1 MANFF
6 SADYWKALY
15 FKAMG
20 GQETAVDP
28 NAMRGTF
35 AGVASFTGALDQ
47 PEGAISG
54 SFSGVAAFTA
64 DLDDGRPDAGGAD
77 GPDARK
83 RKKRRVL
90 WDYELKTPKDVF
102 ASLRDFLDRKNKKP
116 EPEAKAEDIAAVV
129 AAEPDELASAIASDD
144 DDEDEIIMLLM
155 AA

>member
-35 AGVASFTGALDQ
+35 AGSAS
-47 PEGAISG
+47 
-54 SFSGVAAFTA
+54 FTA

-77 GPDARK
+77 DTGADGPPPKK
-83 RKKRRVL
+83 RKRRVL
-90 WDYELKTPKDVF
+90 WDYELKTPQDVF

-116 EPEAKAEDIAAVV
+116 EPEAKAEEIAALV
-129 AAEPDELASAIASDD
+129 AAEPDELASALATDD

>member
-35 AGVASFTGALDQ
+35 AGS
-47 PEGAISG
+47 S
-54 SFSGVAAFTA
+54 SFTA
-64 DLDDGRPDAGGAD
+64 DLNDGQPDAGGAD
-77 GPDARK
+77 DTGADGPPPKK
-83 RKKRRVL
+83 RKKRVF
-90 WDYELKTPKDVF
+90 WDYELKTPQDAF

-116 EPEAKAEDIAAVV
+116 EPEVKAEDIAAIV
-129 AAEPDELASAIASDD
+129 AVEPAELASASDD

>member
-35 AGVASFTGALDQ
+35 AGSAS
-47 PEGAISG
+47 
-54 SFSGVAAFTA
+54 FTA

-77 GPDARK
+77 DTGADGPPPKKRK
-83 RKKRRVL
+83 RRIL
-90 WDYELKTPKDVF
+90 WDYELKTPQDVF
-102 ASLRDFLDRKNKKP
+102 ASLRGFLDRKNKKP
-116 EPEAKAEDIAAVV
+116 EPEAKAKAEDIAALV
-129 AAEPDELASAIASDD
+129 AAEPDELVSALATDD

>member
-35 AGVASFTGALDQ
+35 DGSAS
-47 PEGAISG
+47 
-54 SFSGVAAFTA
+54 FTA

-77 GPDARK
+77 DTGADGPPPKK
-83 RKKRRVL
+83 RKRRVL
-90 WDYELKTPKDVF
+90 WDYELKTPQDVF

-116 EPEAKAEDIAAVV
+116 EPEAKAEEIAALV
-129 AAEPDELASAIASDD
+129 AAEPDELASALATDD

>member
-28 NAMRGTF
+28 NAMSGTF
-35 AGVASFTGALDQ
+35 AGSAS
-47 PEGAISG
+47 
-54 SFSGVAAFTA
+54 FTA
-64 DLDDGRPDAGGAD
+64 DLNDGRPDAGGAD
-77 GPDARK
+77 DTGADGPPPKK
-83 RKKRRVL
+83 RKRRVL
-90 WDYELKTPKDVF
+90 WDYELKTPQDVF

-116 EPEAKAEDIAAVV
+116 EPEAKAEEIAALV
-129 AAEPDELASAIASDD
+129 AAEPDELASALATDD

>member
-35 AGVASFTGALDQ
+35 AGSAS
-47 PEGAISG
+47 
-54 SFSGVAAFTA
+54 FTA

-77 GPDARK
+77 DTGADGPPPKK
-83 RKKRRVL
+83 RKRRVL
-90 WDYELKTPKDVF
+90 WDYELKTPQDVF

-116 EPEAKAEDIAAVV
+116 EPEAKAEEIAALV
-129 AAEPDELASAIASDD
+129 AAEPDELASTIATDD

>member
-6 SADYWKALY
+6 SARYWKALY
-15 FKAMG
+15 FKAIG

-35 AGVASFTGALDQ
+35 AGSAS
-47 PEGAISG
+47 
-54 SFSGVAAFTA
+54 FTA

-77 GPDARK
+77 DTGADGPPPKK
-83 RKKRRVL
+83 RKRRVL
-90 WDYELKTPKDVF
+90 WDYELKTPQDVF

-116 EPEAKAEDIAAVV
+116 ELEAKAEEIAALV
-129 AAEPDELASAIASDD
+129 AAEPDELASALATDD

>member
-20 GQETAVDP
+20 GQETAIDP

-35 AGVASFTGALDQ
+35 AGSAS
-47 PEGAISG
+47 
-54 SFSGVAAFTA
+54 FTA

-77 GPDARK
+77 DTGADGPPPKK
-83 RKKRRVL
+83 RKRRVL
-90 WDYELKTPKDVF
+90 WDYELKTPQDVF

-116 EPEAKAEDIAAVV
+116 EPEAKAEEIAALV
-129 AAEPDELASAIASDD
+129 AAEPDELASALATDD

>member
-6 SADYWKALY
+6 SARYWKALY
-15 FKAMG
+15 FKAIG

-35 AGVASFTGALDQ
+35 AGSAS
-47 PEGAISG
+47 
-54 SFSGVAAFTA
+54 FTA

-77 GPDARK
+77 DTGADGPPPKK
-83 RKKRRVL
+83 RKRRVL
-90 WDYELKTPKDVF
+90 WDYELKTPQDVF

-116 EPEAKAEDIAAVV
+116 ELEAKAEEIAALV
-129 AAEPDELASAIASDD
+129 AAEPDELASALATDD

-155 AA
+155 PA